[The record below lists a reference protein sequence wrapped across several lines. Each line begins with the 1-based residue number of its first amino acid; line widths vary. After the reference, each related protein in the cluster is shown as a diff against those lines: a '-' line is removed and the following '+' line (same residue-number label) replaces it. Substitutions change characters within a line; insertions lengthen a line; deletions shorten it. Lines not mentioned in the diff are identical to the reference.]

1 VAAALAALL
10 RMPPERRREM
20 GARGR
25 ALALARHTPDVVG
38 ERYRALLQRAAGR

>member
-1 VAAALAALL
+1 
-10 RMPPERRREM
+10 M

-38 ERYRALLQRAAGR
+38 ERYHELLQRAAGR